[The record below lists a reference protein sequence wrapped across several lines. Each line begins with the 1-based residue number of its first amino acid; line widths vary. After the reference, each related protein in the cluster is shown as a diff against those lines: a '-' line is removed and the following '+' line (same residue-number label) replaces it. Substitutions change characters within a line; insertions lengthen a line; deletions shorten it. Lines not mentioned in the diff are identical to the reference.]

1 MFHHEKSHK
10 RIISSISSL
19 IGLLVGFKLLDFL
32 RSDRCLELSGSLTDR
47 GACDFGDA
55 RAEAIPLG
63 LPSLAL
69 VITVSIVIYFVV
81 NYFIKQVFKSL

>member
-1 MFHHEKSHK
+1 MKKSHK

-32 RSDRCLELSGSLTDR
+32 RSDRCLELSGSLTNW

-55 RAEAIPLG
+55 RAEVIPLG

-69 VITVSIVIYFVV
+69 VITVSIVIYIVV
-81 NYFIKQVFKSL
+81 NYFIKQVFKSF

>member
-1 MFHHEKSHK
+1 MKKSHK
-10 RIISSISSL
+10 RITSSISSL
-19 IGLLVGFKLLDFL
+19 IGLLVGFKLMDFL
-32 RSDRCLELSGSLTDR
+32 RSDRCLDLGGSITNW

-55 RAEAIPLG
+55 RAEVIPLG

>member
-1 MFHHEKSHK
+1 MKKSHK
-10 RIISSISSL
+10 RITSLISSL
-19 IGLLVGFKLLDFL
+19 IGLLVGFKLLEFL
-32 RSDRCLELSGSLTDR
+32 RSDRCLDLGGSITNW

-55 RAEAIPLG
+55 RAEVIPLG

-81 NYFIKQVFKSL
+81 NYFIKPVIGSI